1 MYMDVDWVLLRK
13 QKATLV
19 TLWESYDGR
28 PDIQDDID
36 GIIHFIDAYQDSA
49 VGLFSKNEIFGSSL
63 VEN

>member
-19 TLWESYDGR
+19 VLWESYDGH
-28 PDIQDDID
+28 PDIQDDI
-36 GIIHFIDAYQDSA
+36 GGVIHFIDAYQDSA
-49 VGLFSKNEIFGSSL
+49 VGLFSESEIFGSSL